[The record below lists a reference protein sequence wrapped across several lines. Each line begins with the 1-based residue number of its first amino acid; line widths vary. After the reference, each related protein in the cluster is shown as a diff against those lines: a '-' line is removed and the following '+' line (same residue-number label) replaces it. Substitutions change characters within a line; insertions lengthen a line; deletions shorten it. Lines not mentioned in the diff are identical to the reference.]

1 MRVFICVIAIAAVVV
16 SGDAFADAAEG
27 QGYFS
32 VMGTYT
38 DDDKDRGVDDG
49 FNGGQFSL
57 GKAMDQNWNIEMFYS
72 TSRADSDIGSYTFTG
87 LGLDL
92 QRVFMRDSRFSPY
105 IHAGMGSFQADGP
118 GGIGGTGGMIS
129 AGLGMYIDLFNS
141 ATALRIEWK
150 IREDKALSTAYTD
163 NLISVGIQIP
173 FGGNPAPV
181 VVAVAVD
188 GDEDNDGV
196 KDSIDQCPNTAAGES
211 VDSIGCALDGDRDGV
226 SDGSD
231 RCPNTVAGAQV
242 DSNGCELD
250 SDGDGVVDRLDECP
264 GTAAGVQ
271 VNIRG
276 CEIPDEVVLLGVNFE
291 SNSDRVLA
299 GAEAVLDNVVAS
311 LKKNPTI
318 KIEIGGYTDSAGSAE
333 LNASLSA
340 RRAQT
345 VHDYLAANGIAE
357 DRMTVRGYGEAN
369 PIADN
374 GTAEGRAEN
383 RRVVLRITER

>member
-1 MRVFICVIAIAAVVV
+1 
-16 SGDAFADAAEG
+16 
-27 QGYFS
+27 
-32 VMGTYT
+32 
-38 DDDKDRGVDDG
+38 
-49 FNGGQFSL
+49 
-57 GKAMDQNWNIEMFYS
+57 
-72 TSRADSDIGSYTFTG
+72 
-87 LGLDL
+87 
-92 QRVFMRDSRFSPY
+92 
-105 IHAGMGSFQADGP
+105 
-118 GGIGGTGGMIS
+118 MIS
-129 AGLGMYIDLFNS
+129 AGLGMYIDLFSSN
-141 ATALRIEWK
+141 TALRVEWRV
-150 IREDKALSTAYTD
+150 REDHALSTTYTD
-163 NLISVGIQIP
+163 NLISIGLHIP

-181 VVAVAVD
+181 VVAAAVD